1 MHTVVLVPN
10 QMVTENHSI
19 DYADLIV
26 RVQARIVSAAWAHRK
41 ANGWLVMNVGE
52 RVSAGSP
59 ELVVDDPLVWR
70 VPLRW
75 TSSTRGVLA
84 EPIAQLCVDAT
95 TGEILDEQDKIR
107 EICDSVEHSARTL
120 QGSIN

>member
-1 MHTVVLVPN
+1 MQAVVLVPSHN
-10 QMVTENHSI
+10 VTENRSI

-26 RVQARIVSAAWAHRK
+26 RVQARIVSAAWARRK

-52 RVSAGSP
+52 RVSAGIP
-59 ELVVDDPLVWR
+59 ELVLDDPLVWR

-84 EPIAQLCVDAT
+84 GHIGELCVDAI
-95 TGEILDEQDKIR
+95 TGEILGEKDKIR

-120 QGSIN
+120 QSSIN